1 MNTLHQPPEQ
11 RNLRKLAGFLTS
23 AYIDKA
29 AEVTGEAD
37 VGELGRDV
45 LPVKTQDIGTVVE
58 FQVAHGSREFL
69 QHVVGVS
76 HGAGLVPEFVVF
88 HPVFDLLIGHVEVA
102 FLLVQGGHFGHF
114 FRAQFKVEDRDVLLD
129 VFGVGGSGN
138 HAEALLDVPTDD
150 NLGGRFAMGLGDF
163 IDDRVAEDFTL
174 AVTAAEREPAL
185 NLDAVFLGH
194 FLPVS
199 TSTGRG
205 RKEGAWTGKYTLSL
219 LYDSTCFTIDRF
231 FSNSIEN
238 LVEDF
243 RKWPSNPV
251 NNGPWNVFI
260 ISFCDTARDAGKR
273 VAVTTE
279 RNSLADGIFE
289 YP

>member
-88 HPVFDLLIGHVEVA
+88 HPVFDLLVGHVEVA
-102 FLLVQGGHFGHF
+102 LLLVQGGL
-114 FRAQFKVEDRDVLLD
+114 AIS
-129 VFGVGGSGN
+129 SG
-138 HAEALLDVPTDD
+138 LSSKSKTSMFSWMC
-150 NLGGRFAMGLGDF
+150 LGL
-163 IDDRVAEDFTL
+163 E
-174 AVTAAEREPAL
+174 EP
-185 NLDAVFLGH
+185 G
-194 FLPVS
+194 
-199 TSTGRG
+199 
-205 RKEGAWTGKYTLSL
+205 
-219 LYDSTCFTIDRF
+219 
-231 FSNSIEN
+231 
-238 LVEDF
+238 
-243 RKWPSNPV
+243 
-251 NNGPWNVFI
+251 
-260 ISFCDTARDAGKR
+260 
-273 VAVTTE
+273 TTQKP
-279 RNSLADGIFE
+279 F
-289 YP
+289 